1 MYRVLRHHKDE
12 YGEDP
17 GVIVDVPGLVTIFG
31 SYSEH
36 VKGCSLMCASSHGLR
51 IAISKRDDKS
61 VSAYNYTMQERKSFQ
76 ISGLKVRQDNKWLNA
91 VKATVH
97 TLLHDGL
104 MIPGFNLSITGE
116 AANSN
121 YDNVITSI
129 VSGLV
134 YAFNYLLDLGLDE
147 KDMIRLSYKGIS
159 AVSTES
165 VKLRNIVA
173 LYVLK
178 KGYFLFFD
186 TETAEYKHVEN
197 PFTGKDGEPGL
208 FLLDSGVPFA
218 VFSEESSLMKQT
230 ANALKKITPLLENNL
245 SMKNLNIRELKYHIK
260 ELGEDVVM
268 FAAYAIGESKR
279 AEDALSALQGK
290 NTDAFKKL
298 LSEHQKSLF
307 GSLGFYCPELDWLC
321 KRTEECRGV
330 RAAGMVSVG
339 ILGQILVFGYDK
351 EQDDFA
357 EKMREYDRIFD
368 FKASMRRFWP
378 FSGLRVI
385 KDDEDIIS

>member
-1 MYRVLRHHKDE
+1 
-12 YGEDP
+12 
-17 GVIVDVPGLVTIFG
+17 
-31 SYSEH
+31 
-36 VKGCSLMCASSHGLR
+36 
-51 IAISKRDDKS
+51 
-61 VSAYNYTMQERKSFQ
+61 
-76 ISGLKVRQDNKWLNA
+76 
-91 VKATVH
+91 
-97 TLLHDGL
+97 
-104 MIPGFNLSITGE
+104 
-116 AANSN
+116 
-121 YDNVITSI
+121 
-129 VSGLV
+129 
-134 YAFNYLLDLGLDE
+134 
-147 KDMIRLSYKGIS
+147 
-159 AVSTES
+159 
-165 VKLRNIVA
+165 
-173 LYVLK
+173 
-178 KGYFLFFD
+178 
-186 TETAEYKHVEN
+186 
-197 PFTGKDGEPGL
+197 
-208 FLLDSGVPFA
+208 
-218 VFSEESSLMKQT
+218 MKQT

-268 FAAYAIGESKR
+268 FAAYAIGDSKR

-321 KRTEECRGV
+321 KRAEECRGV